1 MLQIIEA
8 ILNKFESG
16 KLSRRQLVVSL
27 ATLVVAAKSVAQE
40 KPSRVVSINHIMVK
54 VPDVH
59 RTSNFYQEF
68 FGMPM
73 KQHSAKT
80 HILGVGDA
88 CFFAVEQGDDQA
100 RVDHYDFGIA
110 GFDADDVRTKLSKL
124 NLKFGSGVKEIV
136 QVL

>member
-1 MLQIIEA
+1 
-8 ILNKFESG
+8 
-16 KLSRRQLVVSL
+16 
-27 ATLVVAAKSVAQE
+27 
-40 KPSRVVSINHIMVK
+40 
-54 VPDVH
+54 
-59 RTSNFYQEF
+59 
-68 FGMPM
+68 MPL
-73 KQHSAKT
+73 KQHSART